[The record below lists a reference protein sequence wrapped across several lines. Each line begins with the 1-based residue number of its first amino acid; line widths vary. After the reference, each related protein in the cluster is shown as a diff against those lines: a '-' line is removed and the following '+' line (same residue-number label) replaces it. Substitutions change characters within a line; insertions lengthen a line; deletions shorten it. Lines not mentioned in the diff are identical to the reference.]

1 MGNGKTGTGVT
12 HTAAA
17 VDLGS
22 NSFHMIVA
30 EVDGSRLKVID
41 KMREMVRL
49 AGGLDD
55 NGRLRDDVAL
65 RAIECLRRF
74 GQRLRGMPAG
84 SVRAVGTNT
93 LRKARNSAAFIAR
106 AEEAL
111 GHPIDVIAGHEE
123 ARLIYLGV
131 SHSLEDDNRTRLVVD
146 IGGGSTEL
154 ILGRQFDPQQLES
167 LHMGCVGISARYF
180 PEGRIS
186 AEQMRAAEIAALQE
200 LEAVAEAFKQRGW
213 ETSIGASGTVLAIAE
228 AVHGAGWCKDGI
240 SAAALKKLSKTLVA
254 AGNISK
260 ANLAGVTAERAP
272 VFPGGVAILSAVFE
286 ALEIEQLHCAS
297 GALREGLIFDHI
309 GRMQQDDV
317 RERTVNEVA
326 QRYNVDPRQ
335 AERVRRKAQALWEM
349 ARTPW
354 EISGEECRR
363 LLDWAAL
370 LHEIGLS
377 ISHSQYQKHGAYL
390 LNYLDM
396 PGFARGEQQ
405 RLAILVRGHR
415 RKFPLTELQSLPD
428 EDVDTVRQLC
438 VLLRLAVLMH
448 RSRVDVRMPRIEL
461 EAEAD
466 TLRLRFPEG
475 WLEEHPLTAADLEVE
490 AEYLRAAGFRLKFR

>member
-1 MGNGKTGTGVT
+1 MGNGKLGGDTK

-30 EVDGSRLKVID
+30 EVDGGRLKVID

-49 AGGLDD
+49 AGGLDET
-55 NGRLRDDVAL
+55 GRLRDDVAL

-74 GQRLRGMPAG
+74 GQRLRGMPVG

-131 SHSLEDDNRTRLVVD
+131 SHSLEDDNRRRLVVD

-180 PEGRIS
+180 PEGRVS
-186 AEQMRAAEIAALQE
+186 AEEMRAAEIAALQE
-200 LEAVAEAFKQRGW
+200 LEAVAEVFRQKGW
-213 ETSIGASGTVLAIAE
+213 DTSIGASGTVLAIAE
-228 AVHGAGWCKDGI
+228 AVQGSGWCKDGI
-240 SAAALKKLSKTLVA
+240 TAAALKKLSKALVA
-254 AGNISK
+254 AGSMAK
-260 ANLAGVTAERAP
+260 ADIVGVTAERAP
-272 VFPGGVAILSAVFE
+272 VFPGGVAILSAIFE
-286 ALEIEQLHCAS
+286 ALGIEHLHCAS

-317 RERTVNEVA
+317 RERTCNELA
-326 QRYNVDPRQ
+326 QRYNVDMRQ
-335 AERVRRKAQALWEM
+335 AARVRSEAAGLWEM
-349 ARTPW
+349 ARQAW
-354 EISGEECRR
+354 QLDNGECRR
-363 LLDWAAL
+363 VLDWAAL

-390 LNYLDM
+390 LNNLDM

-405 RLAILVRGHR
+405 RLAVLVRGHR
-415 RKFPLTELQSLPD
+415 RKFPVTDMDALPD
-428 EDVDTVRQLC
+428 EDVDTVRRLC
-438 VLLRLAVLMH
+438 VLLRLAVLLH
-448 RSRVDVRMPRIEL
+448 RSRVDVPMPRIEL
-461 EAEAD
+461 EVDAD
-466 TLRLRFPEG
+466 TVRLRFPDA
-475 WLEEHPLTAADLEVE
+475 WLEGHPLTAADLAVE
-490 AEYLRAAGFRLKFR
+490 SDYLRAAGFKLKFR